1 MKQRASSTT
10 YLHRLAEYSL
20 GTMYR
25 AEYQLKFTQ
34 NEGYNIAK
42 FVLMPAGEFPGEFTM
57 FQAQVILV
65 GIA

>member
-42 FVLMPAGEFPGEFTM
+42 FVP
-57 FQAQVILV
+57 V
-65 GIA
+65 GPKHAHTGTETPPKTTVHRF

>member
-42 FVLMPAGEFPGEFTM
+42 FVPGGSQKCSHRNRNTTTYKFVRTY
-57 FQAQVILV
+57 
-65 GIA
+65 